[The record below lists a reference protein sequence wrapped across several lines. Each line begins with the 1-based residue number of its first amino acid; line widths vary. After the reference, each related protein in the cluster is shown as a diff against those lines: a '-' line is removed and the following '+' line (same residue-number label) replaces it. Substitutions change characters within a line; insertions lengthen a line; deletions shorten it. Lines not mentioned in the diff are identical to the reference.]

1 MAAPRMAFAGIG
13 FEPAAPARRVPK
25 AAGRI
30 LAAIAAAALCA
41 ACQREAQAPPA
52 PARPVRTVTVELSR
66 AAPSTSFAGQIE
78 ARDEVSLGFRIAGRV
93 LERTVGVGAQ
103 VRQGQVVAQAR
114 FRERA
119 ERACAPRVPRWR
131 PRRASC
137 GRQKAS
143 TSGQAHLLARG
154 VTSQADFDAAE
165 QARTVARSQ
174 VDAAEAQLKISQDV
188 VGFTTLYA
196 DAPGVVTAIGAEPGE
211 VVQAGRMIVQLARR
225 DGRDAVFE
233 VPENVLRDSVPDAP
247 HHRDAQRRPG
257 SHRQGARAR
266 GLAAGRP
273 CHPDIP
279 RQGWAHQSG
288 RGVPARRCRHRHRS
302 GPRISAKSPS
312 PHPRIVG
319 TRRGDR
325 GLGRRSQDQDGHR
338 CASCRFCAR
347 IPPTPSS
354 ARGSR
359 LGDIVVTAGVSQLRE
374 GQPVRLIG
382 VES

>member
-103 VRQGQVVAQAR
+103 VRQGQVVARLDSEDELNALRSARAALAAAQGVLRQA
-114 FRERA
+114 E
-119 ERACAPRVPRWR
+119 
-131 PRRASC
+131 SQYD
-137 GRQKAS
+137 RQS
-143 TSGQAHLLARG
+143 HLLARG
-154 VTSQADFDAAE
+154 VTSQADYDAAE

-196 DAPGVVTAIGAEPGE
+196 DAPGIVTAIGAEPGE

-233 VPENVLRDSVPDAP
+233 VPENVLRNSVPDAP
-247 HHRDAQRRPG
+247 ITVTLNGDPAATVKGRVREVSPQADPVTRTFRVRVGLTNPGEAFRLGAAVTGTIRPEDVG
-257 SHRQGARAR
+257 EVA
-266 GLAAGRP
+266 
-273 CHPDIP
+273 IP
-279 RQGWAHQSG
+279 A
-288 RGVPARRCRHRHRS
+288 
-302 GPRISAKSPS
+302 SA
-312 PHPRIVG
+312 IVG
-319 TRRGDR
+319 TGADTAVWVVEPKTQTVTLRKLQVLRSDPANAIIGKGLEAGD
-325 GLGRRSQDQDGHR
+325 L
-338 CASCRFCAR
+338 
-347 IPPTPSS
+347 
-354 ARGSR
+354 
-359 LGDIVVTAGVSQLRE
+359 VVTAGARQLRQ